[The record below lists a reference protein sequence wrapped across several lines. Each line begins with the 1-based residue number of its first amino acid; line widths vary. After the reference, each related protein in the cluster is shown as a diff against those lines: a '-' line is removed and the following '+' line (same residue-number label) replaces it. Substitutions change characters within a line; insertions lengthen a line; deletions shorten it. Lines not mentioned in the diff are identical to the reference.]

1 MKTMKII
8 IKILIFSVYIQ
19 VGYSDVNEEE
29 VLNKSLTEMTQVVP
43 FATTESF
50 R

>member
-1 MKTMKII
+1 MEII

-19 VGYSDVNEEE
+19 VGYSDISEEDNI
-29 VLNKSLTEMTQVVP
+29 NKSLTEMTQIVP